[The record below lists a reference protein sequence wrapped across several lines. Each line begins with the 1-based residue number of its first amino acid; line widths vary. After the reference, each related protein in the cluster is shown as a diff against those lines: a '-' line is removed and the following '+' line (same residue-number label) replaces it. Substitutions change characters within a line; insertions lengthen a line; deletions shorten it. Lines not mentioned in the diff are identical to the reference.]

1 VLKKTS
7 KTGRWFKAHGWVT
20 REYFEKLVRAG
31 KLPLGQEGLVKGEA
45 PVPATGSLYTSAH
58 EQQKYSRMLD
68 VLEGARYLPGSLPLM
83 MMLANQ
89 AVYLHERLQEYQQ
102 IKSLMDVPLWVEYRY
117 TQQFLNTVDQI
128 FKMTSSVARAKGMT
142 EVTIS
147 AIVKVIN
154 DVITDAETKTRLVAG
169 LQKIAQA
176 EAKKREKGE
185 D

>member
-1 VLKKTS
+1 
-7 KTGRWFKAHGWVT
+7 
-20 REYFEKLVRAG
+20 
-31 KLPLGQEGLVKGEA
+31 
-45 PVPATGSLYTSAH
+45 
-58 EQQKYSRMLD
+58 
-68 VLEGARYLPGSLPLM
+68 M
-83 MMLANQ
+83 MQLAEM
-89 AVYLHERLQEYQQ
+89 AVYLYERLQEYQQ

-154 DVITDAETKTRLVAG
+154 DVITDPETKTILVAG

-176 EAKKREKGE
+176 
-185 D
+185 